1 MVKGKGEPCLSAVV
15 QCRAERRPD
24 RPADKEDTYGGYDMH
39 FSLYTTLCPLQ
50 NVIPMLQIGFSGALR
65 QLRIHILRY
74 PGIET
79 AGKTLRAA
87 CYGFAGSSRS
97 GYRNKR
103 IGIGVYAPP
112 KKRIHPFRL
121 PRFCRNPPVGQ
132 PQKLYWYQRKGAIK
146 KVPQAHHNYSLLII
160 HHSLFIG
167 TVTDR
172 LFFAFPCVA

>member
-24 RPADKEDTYGGYDMH
+24 RPADKEDTYGGYNMH

-50 NVIPMLQIGFSGALR
+50 NVIPMLQIGFSGALKLIPTHF
-65 QLRIHILRY
+65 LRL
-74 PGIET
+74 PGIESAEET
-79 AGKTLRAA
+79 VCASRNASAMLSFAA
-87 CYGFAGSSRS
+87 HHCRE
-97 GYRNKR
+97 R
-103 IGIGVYAPP
+103 IY
-112 KKRIHPFRL
+112 PFRL
-121 PRFCRNPPVGQ
+121 YRFCLHPPVGQ

>member
-87 CYGFAGSSRS
+87 PYISALLSFAPQPCRE
-97 GYRNKR
+97 R
-103 IGIGVYAPP
+103 IY
-112 KKRIHPFRL
+112 PFRL
-121 PRFCRNPPVGQ
+121 LWFRRQFPVALTQ
-132 PQKLYWYQRKGAIK
+132 QLYRQLFTI
-146 KVPQAHHNYSLLII
+146 NYSSFII
-160 HHSLFIG
+160 HRDGHRPSLFCLPLRSLRG
-167 TVTDR
+167 RCHLGDG
-172 LFFAFPCVA
+172 

>member
-50 NVIPMLQIGFSGALR
+50 NVIPMLQIGFSGALK

-87 CYGFAGSSRS
+87 PYISALLSFAPQPCRE
-97 GYRNKR
+97 R
-103 IGIGVYAPP
+103 IY
-112 KKRIHPFRL
+112 PFRL
-121 PRFCRNPPVGQ
+121 YRFCLHPPVRQ

-172 LFFAFPCVA
+172 PFFAFPCVA

>member
-87 CYGFAGSSRS
+87 PHISALLSFRRILVGNGFIRSSVMVLPVLTGRDTAKNVS
-97 GYRNKR
+97 
-103 IGIGVYAPP
+103 VHCECAS
-112 KKRIHPFRL
+112 KKTL
-121 PRFCRNPPVGQ
+121 
-132 PQKLYWYQRKGAIK
+132 
-146 KVPQAHHNYSLLII
+146 
-160 HHSLFIG
+160 
-167 TVTDR
+167 VTDEVLLNLR
-172 LFFAFPCVA
+172 C

>member
-1 MVKGKGEPCLSAVV
+1 MVKGKGEPCLSAVI
-15 QCRAERRPD
+15 QYRAERRPD
-24 RPADKEDTYGGYDMH
+24 RPADKEDTYGGYNMH

-50 NVIPMLQIGFSGALR
+50 NVIPMLQIGFSFFRGAFGHLPIR
-65 QLRIHILRY
+65 ILRL
-74 PGIET
+74 PGVET
-79 AGKTLRAA
+79 AGKTVRAA
-87 CYGFAGSSRS
+87 PYISALLSFAPQPCRE
-97 GYRNKR
+97 
-103 IGIGVYAPP
+103 
-112 KKRIHPFRL
+112 RIHPFRL

-172 LFFAFPCVA
+172 PFFAFPCVA

>member
-65 QLRIHILRY
+65 LIPTHFLRL
-74 PGIET
+74 PGIESAEET
-79 AGKTLRAA
+79 VCASRNASAVLSFAA
-87 CYGFAGSSRS
+87 YHCRE
-97 GYRNKR
+97 R
-103 IGIGVYAPP
+103 IY
-112 KKRIHPFRL
+112 PFRL
-121 PRFCRNPPVGQ
+121 YRFCLHPPVGQ

-172 LFFAFPCVA
+172 PFFAFPCVA

>member
-1 MVKGKGEPCLSAVV
+1 MVKGKGEPCLSAVI
-15 QCRAERRPD
+15 QYRAERRPD

-50 NVIPMLQIGFSGALR
+50 NVIPMLQIGFSGALK

-87 CYGFAGSSRS
+87 PHISALLSFALQPCRE
-97 GYRNKR
+97 R
-103 IGIGVYAPP
+103 IY
-112 KKRIHPFRL
+112 PFRL

-172 LFFAFPCVA
+172 PFFAFPCVA